1 MGHGLGP
8 AGGGCSADAS
18 GCGAPGCP
26 QVRGCRLPRCVCVA
40 ATAATTGGP
49 TALRGGLGPSVR
61 PAHSQGPS
69 ARGWGVPAGLVG
81 LALALRLPGVLT
93 HAFDQDEL
101 YTLHES
107 LDLFATTLE
116 PGIDAR
122 PVYYLLQHVLLF
134 VVPHTELGL
143 RVLPLVFGLGGVF
156 LTWYVAQRLAG
167 PLAGVVAGLVVAAA
181 PWHIYVSSTARY
193 YSLVYL
199 LALGFF
205 YCFLRAAESGSD
217 RRWHLAALV
226 LLVVGAST
234 HPTFVFPAFGGAV
247 LAVLGAWTWKRLEGV
262 ATVPLIT
269 RIAVPFAAF
278 LLVALAIL
286 RAVGRET
293 AVRNFD
299 GRGWT
304 AVVRLLPAIVEWVTP
319 MILVAGVVSALW
331 LLRSARLRT
340 DLLWALLVLG
350 GTAGTLGIL
359 FLAAMVT
366 DVYSYY
372 ATAMLP
378 LLFVS
383 IGVGVARVADDLPG
397 ASRVAT
403 VGAIAI
409 VLLAGMAPGTA
420 SQILHGTR
428 FDYRPAFEEIRA
440 RGPNDL
446 VLAWP
451 VVVQRYYAPELRARE
466 FHPDPDY
473 LQETLEGGEPF
484 WAIAS
489 RRRHGIIGDLGD
501 EGRRWL
507 SRECAEA
514 RNFQGRRFDF
524 RMYEVILYRCGDLVQ

>member
-1 MGHGLGP
+1 M
-8 AGGGCSADAS
+8 AGW
-18 GCGAPGCP
+18 
-26 QVRGCRLPRCVCVA
+26 
-40 ATAATTGGP
+40 T
-49 TALRGGLGPSVR
+49 
-61 PAHSQGPS
+61 
-69 ARGWGVPAGLVG
+69 VPVGLVG
-81 LALALRLPGVLT
+81 LALFLRLPGVLG

-122 PVYYLLQHVLLF
+122 PVYYLLQHALLY

-143 RVLPLVFGLGGVF
+143 RILPLLFGLGGVF
-156 LTWYVAQRLAG
+156 LTWYVATRLAG
-167 PLAGVVAGLVVAAA
+167 PLAGGVAGLVVAAA
-181 PWHIYVSSTARY
+181 PWHMYISSTARY

-205 YCFLRAAESGSD
+205 YCFLRAAEAGSD

-226 LLVVGAST
+226 LLMVGSAT
-234 HPTFVFPAFGGAV
+234 HPTFIFPAFGGAA
-247 LAVLGAWTWKRLEGV
+247 LAVLAAWTWKRLDGV
-262 ATVPLIT
+262 ATTALIT
-269 RIAVPFAAF
+269 RIAVPFAGF
-278 LLVALAIL
+278 LLVGFAVL
-286 RAVGRET
+286 RAIGREK
-293 AVRNFD
+293 AVRNLD

-304 AVVRLLPAIVEWVTP
+304 AVVRLVPAIIEWVTP
-319 MILVAGVVSALW
+319 MILVAGIVASFW
-331 LLRSARLRT
+331 LLWRARHRT

-350 GTAGTLGIL
+350 GTTGAMVIL
-359 FLAAMVT
+359 FFAAMVT
-366 DVYSYY
+366 NVYPYY

-378 LLFVS
+378 LLFVV
-383 IGVGVARVADDLPG
+383 IGVGVARVADELPYASQYITAG
-397 ASRVAT
+397 AVT
-403 VGAIAI
+403 V

-440 RGPNDL
+440 QGAEDL

-451 VVVQRYYAPELRARE
+451 VVVQRYYAPEFRARE

-489 RRRHGIIGDLGD
+489 RRRHGIIGDVGD

-507 SRECAEA
+507 SRECEETRA
-514 RNFQGRRFDF
+514 FQGRRFDF
-524 RMYEVILYRCGDLVQ
+524 RMYEVILYRCGDR